1 MAGIAASTPRLGLS
15 VAGTPLR
22 TPGGGLAGSATP
34 APTPL
39 RDALGLND
47 RYAAVPAETARLER
61 ARQAAV
67 AQRAPRPVRLSR
79 ANAHLAVCSSQAP
92 HQIVLHAAKAVGSG
106 DRGKRFT

>member
-22 TPGGGLAGSATP
+22 TPGGGVAAPT
-34 APTPL
+34 PTPL

-61 ARQAAV
+61 ARQAA
-67 AQRAPRPVRLSR
+67 ARSELRDQCASVRDAMRRCPAS
-79 ANAHLAVCSSQAP
+79 HT
-92 HQIVLHAAKAVGSG
+92 HHSG
-106 DRGKRFT
+106 V

>member
-22 TPGGGLAGSATP
+22 TPGGGVAAAPT
-34 APTPL
+34 PTPL

-61 ARQAAV
+61 ARQAA
-67 AQRAPRPVRLSR
+67 ARSELRDQCA
-79 ANAHLAVCSSQAP
+79 
-92 HQIVLHAAKAVGSG
+92 
-106 DRGKRFT
+106 